1 MSLAQGTNNENRRA
15 EVVKSNQPTQS
26 FALGNLDDCKKQGE
40 QMFDAMLMM

>member
-15 EVVKSNQPTQS
+15 EV
-26 FALGNLDDCKKQGE
+26 DDCKKQGE